1 MKKSVVLN
9 TAMAV
14 SLSIVSVA
22 SHAEI
27 DVTAA
32 TSAISGDGG
41 TAIAAIGTALIGLA
55 GTAVVYKW
63 VKGAIFS

>member
-14 SLSIVSVA
+14 SLSIISVA

-27 DVTAA
+27 DVQAA
-32 TSAISGDGG
+32 TTAISSDGG